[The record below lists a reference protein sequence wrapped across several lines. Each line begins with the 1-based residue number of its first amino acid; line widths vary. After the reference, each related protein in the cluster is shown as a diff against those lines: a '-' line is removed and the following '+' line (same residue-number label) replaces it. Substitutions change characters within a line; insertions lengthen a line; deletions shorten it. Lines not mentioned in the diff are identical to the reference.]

1 MTKNKREIR
10 SKNEMNEFSFKLGFS
25 QVKRKDV
32 QEVKNRI
39 MNALGLRTRV
49 SWYARL
55 NGTVEPK
62 VSEAKIIES
71 VFADFG
77 ITQVWGNED

>member
-1 MTKNKREIR
+1 
-10 SKNEMNEFSFKLGFS
+10 MNEFSFKLGFS

-55 NGTVEPK
+55 NGAVEPK

-77 ITQVWGNED
+77 INQVWGDEN

>member
-1 MTKNKREIR
+1 
-10 SKNEMNEFSFKLGFS
+10 MNEFSFKLGFS

-77 ITQVWGNED
+77 ITRVWGSED

>member
-1 MTKNKREIR
+1 
-10 SKNEMNEFSFKLGFS
+10 MNEFSFKLGFS

>member
-1 MTKNKREIR
+1 
-10 SKNEMNEFSFKLGFS
+10 MNEFSFKLGFS

-55 NGTVEPK
+55 NGAVEPK

-77 ITQVWGNED
+77 ITQVWGNEN

>member
-1 MTKNKREIR
+1 
-10 SKNEMNEFSFKLGFS
+10 MNEFSFKLGFS

-55 NGTVEPK
+55 NGAVEPK

-77 ITQVWGNED
+77 ITQVWGDED

>member
-1 MTKNKREIR
+1 
-10 SKNEMNEFSFKLGFS
+10 MNEFSFKLGFS

-77 ITQVWGNED
+77 ITQVWGSED

>member
-1 MTKNKREIR
+1 
-10 SKNEMNEFSFKLGFS
+10 MNEFSFKLGFS

-39 MNALGLRTRV
+39 INDLGLRNRV
-49 SWYARL
+49 RWYARL

-77 ITQVWGNED
+77 ITQVWGSED

>member
-1 MTKNKREIR
+1 MR
-10 SKNEMNEFSFKLGFS
+10 SRNEMNEFSFKLGFS

-55 NGTVEPK
+55 NGAVEPK

-77 ITQVWGNED
+77 ITQVWGNEN

>member
-10 SKNEMNEFSFKLGFS
+10 SRNEMNEFSFKLGFS

-39 MNALGLRTRV
+39 MNALGLRNRV

-77 ITQVWGNED
+77 ITQVWGSED

>member
-1 MTKNKREIR
+1 
-10 SKNEMNEFSFKLGFS
+10 MNEFSFKLGFS

-55 NGTVEPK
+55 NGSVEPK

-77 ITQVWGNED
+77 ITQVWGGED

>member
-1 MTKNKREIR
+1 
-10 SKNEMNEFSFKLGFS
+10 MNEFSFKLGFS

-55 NGTVEPK
+55 NGAVEPK

-77 ITQVWGNED
+77 ITQVWGDEN

>member
-77 ITQVWGNED
+77 ITQVWGSED

>member
-1 MTKNKREIR
+1 
-10 SKNEMNEFSFKLGFS
+10 MNEFSFKLGFS

-55 NGTVEPK
+55 NGSVEPK

-77 ITQVWGNED
+77 ITQVWGSED

>member
-1 MTKNKREIR
+1 
-10 SKNEMNEFSFKLGFS
+10 MNEFSFKLGFS

-55 NGTVEPK
+55 NGAVEPK

>member
-1 MTKNKREIR
+1 
-10 SKNEMNEFSFKLGFS
+10 
-25 QVKRKDV
+25 
-32 QEVKNRI
+32 

-77 ITQVWGNED
+77 ITQVWGSED

>member
-1 MTKNKREIR
+1 
-10 SKNEMNEFSFKLGFS
+10 MNEFSFKLGFS

-39 MNALGLRTRV
+39 MNALGLRNRV

-77 ITQVWGNED
+77 ITQVWGSED